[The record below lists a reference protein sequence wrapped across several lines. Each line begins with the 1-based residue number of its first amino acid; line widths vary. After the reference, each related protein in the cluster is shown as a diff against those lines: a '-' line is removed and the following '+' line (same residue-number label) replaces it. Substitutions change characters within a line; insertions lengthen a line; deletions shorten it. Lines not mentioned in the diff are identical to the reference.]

1 MSSIPSGSGSAP
13 IRGKGVL
20 GRLVQL
26 LTDKRPRGVTWAQD
40 GKRLIIGLA
49 ERSADIVL
57 FDQGR

>member
-1 MSSIPSGSGSAP
+1 MSSTLPGSRFGAYEV
-13 IRGKGVL
+13 KGVL

-26 LTDKRPRGVTWAQD
+26 STDKRPRGVTWAPD
-40 GKRLIIGLA
+40 GKRVIIGLA